1 MTTSLFTFVEL
12 YRRIVR
18 SAAHVL
24 RKGEAHVAAA
34 GGSAAEMLAWRLIDD
49 MQPLRFQ
56 VGVVC
61 NFSKQ
66 WPARVAGLPLPDDI
80 PEDLDLDG
88 LYAALAAAEAFLD
101 ALRPGQFEGRD
112 EIPLKIAIANGAF
125 EPTLPAG
132 RWLTVFA
139 TTNLFFH
146 LSTAYDILRAKG
158 VPLGKLDLFSDGL

>member
-1 MTTSLFTFVEL
+1 MSTNLFTFIDL

-18 SAAHVL
+18 STAHVL
-24 RKGEAHVAAA
+24 RKGEAHAASI
-34 GGSAAEMLAWRLIDD
+34 GVTTAEMLEWRLIED

-66 WPARVAGLPLPDDI
+66 WPARVVGLPAPANIPD
-80 PEDLDLDG
+80 DLDLDG
-88 LYAALAAAEAFLD
+88 LYAALTAAEAFLD
-101 ALRPGQFEGRD
+101 ALKPSEFEGR
-112 EIPLKIAIANGAF
+112 EEVPLTVALGNGM

-139 TTNLFFH
+139 TTNLYFH
-146 LSTAYDILRAKG
+146 LSTAYDILRANG
-158 VPLGKLDLFSDGL
+158 VPIGKVDLFSDGL